1 MDKRIERTNTKL
13 KYGFFTLLKTTALKK
28 ITVLDLCKE
37 SKINRTTFYKYYIDV
52 DDYVNKLED
61 ILLEDLKS
69 EIYDINRNY
78 LISYISKIL
87 EIIKNTKDIY
97 PILLGK
103 NGDKYFLRKILYLV
117 YSESLGEWNRL
128 LKKATKEDLDSIYKF
143 IVDGSIG
150 LIETWIANGCKGEPN
165 NIALFINKLCM
176 SGLSS
181 FI

>member
-13 KYGFFTLLKTTALKK
+13 RYGFFTLLKNNNLKK

-37 SKINRTTFYKYYIDV
+37 SKINRTTFYKYYLDV
-52 DDYVNKLED
+52 DDYVKKLED
-61 ILLEDLKS
+61 NLLEELKS
-69 EIYDINRNY
+69 EVIDINRNY
-78 LISYISKIL
+78 LITYISKIL
-87 EIIKNTKDIY
+87 EKIKSTKDIY

-103 NGDKYFLRKILYLV
+103 NGDKFFLRKILYIV
-117 YSESLGEWNRL
+117 YNESISEWTRL
-128 LKKATKEDLDSIYKF
+128 LKKANKEDLDNIYKF

-150 LIETWIANGCKGEPN
+150 IIETWIDYGCKGDSN